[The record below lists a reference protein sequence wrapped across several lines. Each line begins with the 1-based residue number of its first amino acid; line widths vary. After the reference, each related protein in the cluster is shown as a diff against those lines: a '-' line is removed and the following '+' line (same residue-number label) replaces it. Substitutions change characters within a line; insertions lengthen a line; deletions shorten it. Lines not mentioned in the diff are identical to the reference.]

1 MNIGIFAHVDAGK
14 TTLTENLLYE
24 AGAINSIGRVDNGN
38 TVTDKMA
45 LEKKRGISIQ
55 STPISF
61 DYKNVKINLIDTPGH
76 IEFVAEVERAMS
88 VLDGAVLVISAKEG
102 VQSHTTL
109 LFESLRKLNKP
120 VIIFINKMDRSGVD
134 KNELIKDIKSDLCQ
148 NIIELQNVEIKD
160 QTIVLSNLFDTHAI
174 MEDLALYDDTLLEKY
189 LNEEKINDIEIENS
203 IKKLT
208 GEKEIYPVCYGSA
221 LKNIGIKELLEA
233 IEKLLPKM
241 SPNST
246 GEVEGV
252 VFKILR
258 NDANK
263 REIYIRLYSGCIRS
277 RGMIKDEKISFVKQ
291 MKNGKLEYAKEAF
304 GNDIAIIMGPE
315 KLKVGDVIGNPKG
328 YKKISLGTPTL
339 RTRISSDNKRELA
352 EIIDYL
358 AEGDPFLEYEI
369 EQHSKDLY
377 LNLFGEI
384 QMEIIQSLIYEKHF
398 VKVSFSEPI
407 IIYKEMPI
415 ALGEYTLYMWTGEHP
430 FAATVGI
437 RVEPSEEGLV
447 IESDVSTGFLPQN
460 FQNGI
465 YDGISKALRE
475 GLKGWEVTNA
485 KVTIIEG
492 AFNSV
497 DSTPSDYRDLTP
509 IVVMEALNIADTKLL
524 WPVNKFVMKIENKH
538 YGKIMSDLLSMKA
551 TDIESKE
558 DNNKF
563 VITGK
568 IPVET
573 SLSYE
578 KKFIAITS
586 GMGMFSQVFYKYVE
600 SPTDIFKERQKNY
613 VDPLNRGKYLL
624 SKLRAY

>member
-14 TTLTENLLYE
+14 TTLTENLLFE
-24 AGAINSIGRVDNGN
+24 AGAINKIGRVDNGN

-61 DYKNVKINLIDTPGH
+61 DYKDVKINLIDTPGH

-88 VLDGAVLVISAKEG
+88 VLDGAVLVVSAKEG

-109 LFESLRKLNKP
+109 LFESLKKLNIP
-120 VIIFINKMDRSGVD
+120 VIIFVNKMDRSGVD
-134 KNELIKDIKSDLCQ
+134 KDELINNIKNDLCK
-148 NIIELQNVEIKD
+148 NIIELQSVRIDDKTIK
-160 QTIVLSNLFDTHAI
+160 LSNLFESETI
-174 MEDLALYDDTLLEKY
+174 MEDVALYDDTLLEQY
-189 LNEEKINDIEIENS
+189 LNEETIEDIEIENG

-208 GEKEIYPVCYGSA
+208 LNKKVYPVCYGSA
-221 LKNIGIKELLEA
+221 LNNIGIKELLEA

-241 SPNST
+241 QLEPS
-246 GEVEGV
+246 GELAGV

-258 NDANK
+258 NSTNK
-263 REIYIRLYSGCIRS
+263 REIYIRLYNGSIRS
-277 RGMIKDEKISFVKQ
+277 RGLINDEKVSFVKQ
-291 MKNGKLEYAKEAF
+291 MKNGKLEYTKEAF
-304 GNDIAIIMGPE
+304 GNDIAVIMGPE

-339 RTRISSDNKRELA
+339 RTRIHSENKRELA
-352 EIIDYL
+352 EIIDSL
-358 AEGDPFLEYEI
+358 AEADPFLEYEI

-384 QMEIIQSLIYEKHF
+384 QMEIIQSMIFEKHL
-398 VKVSFSEPI
+398 VKVSFSDPV
-407 IIYKEMPI
+407 IIYKEMPMERGDY
-415 ALGEYTLYMWTGEHP
+415 ALYMWTGEHP

-437 RVEPSEEGLV
+437 RIEPSEEGNV
-447 IESDVSTGFLPQN
+447 IMSEVSTGTLPQT

-465 YDGISKALRE
+465 YDGISNALRE
-475 GLKGWEVTNA
+475 GLKGWEVANA
-485 KVTIIEG
+485 KVTITEG

-524 WPVNKFVMKIENKH
+524 WPVNKFIIKIDSKH

-551 TDIESKE
+551 TDIHSKE
-558 DNNKF
+558 ENNKF
-563 VITGK
+563 ILTGI

-578 KKFIAITS
+578 KRFIAITS
-586 GMGMFSQVFYKYVE
+586 GLGMFSQVFHKYVE
-600 SPTDIFKERQKNY
+600 TPKGIVKERQKNY

>member
-24 AGAINSIGRVDNGN
+24 AGAINTIGRVDNGN

-61 DYKNVKINLIDTPGH
+61 DYKDVKINLIDTPGH

-109 LFESLRKLNKP
+109 LFESLKKLNKP

-134 KNELIKDIKSDLCQ
+134 KKELIKDIKSDLCQ

-160 QTIVLSNLFDTHAI
+160 QTIRLSNLFETHTI
-174 MEDLALYDDTLLEKY
+174 MEDVALYDDTLLDKY
-189 LNEEKINDIEIENS
+189 LNEEKINNLEIENS

-221 LKNIGIKELLEA
+221 LNNVGIKELLET

-241 SPNST
+241 SPNPT
-246 GEVEGV
+246 GELEGV

-258 NDANK
+258 NDTNK
-263 REIYIRLYSGCIRS
+263 REIYIRLYSGSIRS

-291 MKNGKLEYAKEAF
+291 MKNGKLEYTKEAF

-339 RTRISSDNKRELA
+339 RTRINSDNKRELA
-352 EIIDYL
+352 EIIDSL

-384 QMEIIQSLIYEKHF
+384 QMEIIQSLIYEKHM
-398 VKVSFSEPI
+398 VKVSFSEPV

-415 ALGEYTLYMWTGEHP
+415 GLGEYVLYMWTNEHP

-437 RVEPSEEGLV
+437 KVEPSEEGLV
-447 IESDVSTGFLPQN
+447 IESDVSTGFLPQT

-465 YDGISKALRE
+465 YDGISNALRE

-497 DSTPSDYRDLTP
+497 SSTPSDYRDLTP

-524 WPVNKFVMKIENKH
+524 WPVNKFIMKIESKH

-551 TDIESKE
+551 TDITSKE
-558 DNNKF
+558 ENNKF

-578 KKFIAITS
+578 KRFIAITS

-600 SPTDIFKERQKNY
+600 SPTGIFKERQKNY